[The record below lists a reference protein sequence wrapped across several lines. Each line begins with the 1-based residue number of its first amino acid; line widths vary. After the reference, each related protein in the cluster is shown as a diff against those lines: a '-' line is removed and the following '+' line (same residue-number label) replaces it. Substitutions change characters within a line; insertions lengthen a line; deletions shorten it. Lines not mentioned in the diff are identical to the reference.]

1 MKKSIP
7 LFLAVL
13 SLMIVSCRSSDDLL
27 TEVPEGES
35 FFNLNFGN
43 QWVYKTYDNPDF
55 TNPQSV
61 STFSGRIDSVSIV
74 GKVEVQGLTFAKERT
89 KINWPNSNLN
99 NQESFRYL
107 RVNNKGHLVYL
118 RTLDN
123 ITETSGSVVHPGQD
137 NTFTFS
143 YDLTEMNQVV
153 GNLFYKL
160 GKEKN
165 IEVNETQY
173 AVLPYLGDFTPAST
187 HPDLLKKTQ
196 EISYKKGLGLVKEI
210 CHSVYSKGYSE
221 SRLISYKIE
230 K

>member
-1 MKKSIP
+1 M
-7 LFLAVL
+7 VGL
-13 SLMIVSCRSSDDLL
+13 SLLIISCRSSDDSNI
-27 TEVPEGES
+27 EVPEPES
-35 FFNLNFGN
+35 FFNLNVDN

-99 NQESFRYL
+99 NQENFRYL

-123 ITETSGSVVHPGQD
+123 VTETSGSVVHPGQE
-137 NTFTFS
+137 NAFTFS
-143 YDLTEMNQVV
+143 YDFIEMNQVV

-160 GKEKN
+160 DKEKN
-165 IEVNETQY
+165 VEVNGVQY
-173 AVLPYLGDFTPAST
+173 VVLPYLGDFTPAPNQSN
-187 HPDLLKKTQ
+187 LLKKTQ

-210 CHSVYSKGYSE
+210 CHSVYSKSYLE
-221 SRLISYKIE
+221 SRLISYKI
-230 K
+230 KK